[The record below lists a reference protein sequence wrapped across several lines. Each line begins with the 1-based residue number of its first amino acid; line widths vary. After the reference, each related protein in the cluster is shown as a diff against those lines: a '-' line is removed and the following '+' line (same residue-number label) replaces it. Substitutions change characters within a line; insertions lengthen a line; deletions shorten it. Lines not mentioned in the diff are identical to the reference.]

1 MMIEPNL
8 TYALETTT
16 ISAAT
21 PIPVTPPTTFVTLPL
36 PLSYQ
41 FQVVEYTD
49 DDMNVVKVELQVQ
62 QTCHDQYG
70 NVKIM
75 SGFKPVPRIQLPL
88 PKT

>member
-1 MMIEPNL
+1 MMVTPNL

-21 PIPVTPPTTFVTLPL
+21 PVPVAPPTTFITLPL
-36 PLSYQ
+36 PRSYQ

-49 DDMNVVKVELQVQ
+49 EAGSVVKVELQVQ
-62 QTCHDQYG
+62 ETCHDQYG

-88 PKT
+88 PT

>member
-1 MMIEPNL
+1 MMEYPNL
-8 TYALETTT
+8 TYALETTLVT
-16 ISAAT
+16 GAT
-21 PIPVTPPTTFVTLPL
+21 PPIPITPPAPMISMPL

-49 DDMNVVKVELQVQ
+49 ESGNVVKVELQVQ

-88 PKT
+88 LK

>member
-1 MMIEPNL
+1 MMEYPNL
-8 TYALETTT
+8 TYALETTVV
-16 ISAAT
+16 SGAA
-21 PIPVTPPTTFVTLPL
+21 PLPVTPPVPMFTVPL

-49 DDMNVVKVELQVQ
+49 ESGNVVKVELQVQ

-88 PKT
+88 PK

>member
-8 TYALETTT
+8 TYALETTVV
-16 ISAAT
+16 SGAT
-21 PIPVTPPTTFVTLPL
+21 PIPITPPAPFITMPL

-41 FQVVEYTD
+41 FQVVEYMD
-49 DDMNVVKVELQVQ
+49 ESDNVAKVELQVQ